1 MGFNG
6 GNDLLNIV
14 KTPDIMRFTDGYNIP
29 KVKRLVLKN
38 VDEGLNLVEFHG
50 CSGLGKR
57 ARKQSVPHFFLND
70 YLFER
75 VWNDPKKNLDFL
87 STFKAVLSPDF
98 SQYTDMP
105 RALNI
110 YNHYRKMWVS
120 AYWQAHGL
128 KAIPVAGWS
137 DEESFEYCFDGMPKN
152 SLIAVSTVGVMTNP
166 NFEESFR
173 RGFEEMMRRLEPAQL
188 LLYGKKPS
196 WLDEDIPIL
205 QFKPESNKR
214 FEKLREQEE

>member
-14 KTPDIMRFTDGYNIP
+14 KTPDSMKFTDGYNIP
-29 KVKRLVLKN
+29 KVKRLVLKD
-38 VDEGLNLVEFHG
+38 VDEGLNLVEFHA
-50 CSGLGKR
+50 CSSLGKR

-87 STFKAVLSPDF
+87 FNFKAVLSPDF

-128 KAIPVAGWS
+128 KVIPVAGWS

-152 SLIAVSTVGVMTNP
+152 SLIAVSTVGVMTNYYFEQ
-166 NFEESFR
+166 NFKA
-173 RGFEEMMRRLEPAQL
+173 GFEEMMRRLEPAQL

-196 WLDEDIPIL
+196 WLEVDIPVL
-205 QFKPESNKR
+205 NYRPDSTKR
-214 FEKLREQEE
+214 FDKLKENKL